1 MKNCSHL
8 RFQQVL
14 LILCLFSVFIFSS
27 CKEKETPPRM
37 YLDDVF
43 YWARTNA
50 LSTPEDAMELEYE
63 HLDNM
68 GYKNLMD
75 LVGREGAYVWLKAEF
90 ELPPELKDEDLSM
103 VIPYLHFAD
112 ELYLNE
118 LHIKDYGVMQGGLAN
133 PLIQE
138 AGYVAHLFDFPR
150 VYLNQN
156 GKNTILIKVFCLGH
170 ATITDGVFIGLRQDG
185 ERTSDNMTF
194 WRSRFYMFFE
204 GMMLVCCVFFTM
216 LYFLFNRRVSYRRFA
231 LLNLFTALFFSIFFI
246 TDIPWAGFHGGIPF
260 LIYVKFAKSICFFAI
275 EFVLSMFICNFI
287 EYKLSKFEIAV
298 QYLSFIIS
306 SAMVLYSP
314 DYVWLF
320 SKTLVLIPISC
331 FGLICS
337 LAYTIIS
344 LKKPDVQTKARFV
357 LIAMIFLLTVMGA
370 DIIIKGAF
378 RNIKMPFIS
387 IFGLTGVIIIFF
399 VYFCL
404 DYSKIA
410 HRLEYLNK
418 GLESEIR
425 LQTEKLTNANSRL
438 EHDREVSI
446 KDMRMAAIVQ
456 KKYFHAPE
464 HPLKN
469 WDFAVRY
476 EPLALVSGDFF
487 NFYHEGDSL
496 KGISLFDASGHG
508 VAASLVTMLAENVI
522 QQTYI
527 EMLENHTH
535 ENVADGLQL
544 INERFIEA
552 KGEIENYLTGIL
564 LSAKENSD
572 GSCTLFMSNAGHPY
586 PLFYNAEEN
595 TVEEL
600 LPSAEMPYT
609 GPVGLSGL
617 DVEYSQL
624 SFTMKKGDILFLYT
638 DGITE
643 MSNEE
648 KLDFGIEPVAKIL
661 QKFNSDT
668 AENIISKIMQRLDE
682 FIADTPRVDDVSV
695 IILKRT

>member
-1 MKNCSHL
+1 MKN
-8 RFQQVL
+8 
-14 LILCLFSVFIFSS
+14 
-27 CKEKETPPRM
+27 
-37 YLDDVF
+37 
-43 YWARTNA
+43 
-50 LSTPEDAMELEYE
+50 
-63 HLDNM
+63 
-68 GYKNLMD
+68 
-75 LVGREGAYVWLKAEF
+75 
-90 ELPPELKDEDLSM
+90 
-103 VIPYLHFAD
+103 
-112 ELYLNE
+112 
-118 LHIKDYGVMQGGLAN
+118 
-133 PLIQE
+133 
-138 AGYVAHLFDFPR
+138 
-150 VYLNQN
+150 
-156 GKNTILIKVFCLGH
+156 
-170 ATITDGVFIGLRQDG
+170 
-185 ERTSDNMTF
+185 
-194 WRSRFYMFFE
+194 
-204 GMMLVCCVFFTM
+204 
-216 LYFLFNRRVSYRRFA
+216 
-231 LLNLFTALFFSIFFI
+231 
-246 TDIPWAGFHGGIPF
+246 
-260 LIYVKFAKSICFFAI
+260 
-275 EFVLSMFICNFI
+275 
-287 EYKLSKFEIAV
+287 
-298 QYLSFIIS
+298 
-306 SAMVLYSP
+306 
-314 DYVWLF
+314 
-320 SKTLVLIPISC
+320 
-331 FGLICS
+331 
-337 LAYTIIS
+337 
-344 LKKPDVQTKARFV
+344 
-357 LIAMIFLLTVMGA
+357 
-370 DIIIKGAF
+370 
-378 RNIKMPFIS
+378 
-387 IFGLTGVIIIFF
+387 
-399 VYFCL
+399 
-404 DYSKIA
+404 
-410 HRLEYLNK
+410 
-418 GLESEIR
+418 
-425 LQTEKLTNANSRL
+425 
-438 EHDREVSI
+438 
-446 KDMRMAAIVQ
+446 VQ